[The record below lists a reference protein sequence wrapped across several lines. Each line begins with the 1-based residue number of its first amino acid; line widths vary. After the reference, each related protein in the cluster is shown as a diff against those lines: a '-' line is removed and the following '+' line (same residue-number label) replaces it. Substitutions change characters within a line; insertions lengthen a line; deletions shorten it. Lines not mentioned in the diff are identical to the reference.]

1 LGPAGNKVFSK
12 FKLVSQY
19 ILKEFLSMK
28 KLNLTQIALVSA
40 LVAMGA
46 VSCTPGDNANT
57 TTTTAVTATPA
68 PTPDTNAIVAEI
80 TKMEN
85 DWPRIIRERDAAAL
99 RRLHADDVLIVYPD
113 GNLGNKEQDV
123 KDTEAGLMTFD
134 AWDISDMKVN
144 VIDADTAAATFL
156 ITVTNGKIKSADGKS
171 TQNISGKYRV
181 IDTFARRNGQWQL
194 VASGVT
200 PLSPAAA
207 AAASAS
213 PSPKGSPATASSP
226 ATRPSPAP
234 KASPT
239 RRPPP
244 PPAPASTP

>member
-1 LGPAGNKVFSK
+1 MKNSK
-12 FKLVSQY
+12 
-19 ILKEFLSMK
+19 
-28 KLNLTQIALVSA
+28 LTRIALILT
-40 LVAMGA
+40 LVAVGT
-46 VSCTPGDNANT
+46 VSCTPSQNTNT

-80 TKMEN
+80 TKLEN

-99 RRLHADDVLIVYPD
+99 RRLEADDVMVVYPD
-113 GNLGNKEQDV
+113 GNAGNKEQDV
-123 KDTEAGLMTFD
+123 KDIEAGLMTFD
-134 AWDISDMKVN
+134 SWDISNMKVN
-144 VIDADTAAATFL
+144 VIDSDTAAATFL
-156 ITVTNGKIKSADGKS
+156 ITVINGKIKSPDGKS

-213 PSPKGSPATASSP
+213 PKASPGATASPATKA
-226 ATRPSPAP
+226 SPAP

-239 RRPPP
+239 RRPPL

>member
-1 LGPAGNKVFSK
+1 MKNSK
-12 FKLVSQY
+12 
-19 ILKEFLSMK
+19 
-28 KLNLTQIALVSA
+28 LTQIALILT
-40 LVAMGA
+40 LVGIGA
-46 VSCTPGDNANT
+46 VSCTPSENRNT
-57 TTTTAVTATPA
+57 TTVVTATPA

-80 TKMEN
+80 TKLEN
-85 DWPRIIRERDAAAL
+85 DWPRIIRERDGAAV
-99 RRLHADDVLIVYPD
+99 RRLEADDLMIVYPD
-113 GNLGNKEQDV
+113 GNAGSKEQDV
-123 KDTEAGLMTFD
+123 KDIEAGLMTFD
-134 AWDISDMKVN
+134 AWEISNMKVN
-144 VIDADTAAATFL
+144 VIDSDTAAATFL

-181 IDTFARRNGQWQL
+181 IDTFARRNGQWQV

-213 PSPKGSPATASSP
+213 PKASPGATAPPATKA
-226 ATRPSPAP
+226 SPAP

-239 RRPPP
+239 RRTPPP

>member
-1 LGPAGNKVFSK
+1 MTNSK
-12 FKLVSQY
+12 
-19 ILKEFLSMK
+19 
-28 KLNLTQIALVSA
+28 LTQIALILTLGA
-40 LVAMGA
+40 IGA
-46 VSCTPGDNANT
+46 VSCTPSENTNT

-80 TKMEN
+80 TKLEN

-99 RRLHADDVLIVYPD
+99 RRLEADDLMIVYPD
-113 GNLGNKEQDV
+113 GNAGNKEQDV
-123 KDTEAGLMTFD
+123 KDIEAGLMTFD
-134 AWDISDMKVN
+134 AWDISNMKVN
-144 VIDADTAAATFL
+144 VIDSDTAAATFL

-213 PSPKGSPATASSP
+213 PKASPGATASPATKA
-226 ATRPSPAP
+226 SPAP

>member
-1 LGPAGNKVFSK
+1 
-12 FKLVSQY
+12 
-19 ILKEFLSMK
+19 MK
-28 KLNLTQIALVSA
+28 KLNLTQMALVSA

-46 VSCTPGDNANT
+46 VSCTPSGNTNT

-80 TKMEN
+80 TKLEN

-99 RRLHADDVLIVYPD
+99 RRFEADDIWLLYFN
-113 GNLGNKEQDV
+113 GTRGTKEIDV
-123 KDTEAGLMTFD
+123 KDVEAGNLTFEAWEISEMQVKPLGND
-134 AWDISDMKVN
+134 AAV
-144 VIDADTAAATFL
+144 ATLL
-156 ITVTNGKIKSADGKS
+156 ITVKNGKYKVAENRSQD
-171 TQNISGKYRV
+171 ISGRYRAM
-181 IDTFARRNGQWQL
+181 DTFARRNGQWQI
-194 VASGVT
+194 VASSLVKLT
-200 PLSPAAA
+200 PDAERELA

-213 PSPKGSPATASSP
+213 PKASPGATASPATKA
-226 ATRPSPAP
+226 SPAP

>member
-1 LGPAGNKVFSK
+1 MTNSK
-12 FKLVSQY
+12 
-19 ILKEFLSMK
+19 
-28 KLNLTQIALVSA
+28 LTQMALILT
-40 LVAMGA
+40 LVASGA
-46 VSCTPGDNANT
+46 VSCTPSENTNT

-80 TKMEN
+80 TKLEN

-99 RRLHADDVLIVYPD
+99 QRLEADDVMIVYPD
-113 GNLGNKEQDV
+113 GNAGNKEQDL
-123 KDTEAGLMTFD
+123 KDIEAGLMTFD
-134 AWDISDMKVN
+134 SWDISNMKVN
-144 VIDADTAAATFL
+144 VIDSDTAAATFL
-156 ITVTNGKIKSADGKS
+156 ITVVNGKIKSADGKS
-171 TQNISGKYRV
+171 SHNISGKYRV

-213 PSPKGSPATASSP
+213 PKASPGATAAP

-234 KASPT
+234 RVSPT

-244 PPAPASTP
+244 PPAPDSTP

>member
-1 LGPAGNKVFSK
+1 
-12 FKLVSQY
+12 
-19 ILKEFLSMK
+19 MK
-28 KLNLTQIALVSA
+28 NSNLTQIALVSA

-46 VSCTPGDNANT
+46 VGCTPGGNTNT
-57 TTTTAVTATPA
+57 TTTTTVTATPA

-80 TKMEN
+80 TKLEN

-99 RRLHADDVLIVYPD
+99 RRLEADDLMMVYPD
-113 GNLGNKEQDV
+113 GNMGSKEQDV
-123 KDTEAGLMTFD
+123 KDIEAGLMTFD
-134 AWDISDMKVN
+134 AWDISNMKVN
-144 VIDADTAAATFL
+144 VVDGDTAVATFL

-200 PLSPAAA
+200 PLSPAAVAAAA
-207 AAASAS
+207 AAASPKAS
-213 PSPKGSPATASSP
+213 PGATASPATKA
-226 ATRPSPAP
+226 SPAP

-239 RRPPP
+239 RRTPP
-244 PPAPASTP
+244 PPAPDSTP

>member
-1 LGPAGNKVFSK
+1 
-12 FKLVSQY
+12 
-19 ILKEFLSMK
+19 MK

-46 VSCTPGDNANT
+46 VSCTPSGNTNT

-80 TKMEN
+80 TKIEN
-85 DWPRIIRERDAAAL
+85 DFPRIIREKDSAAL
-99 RRLHADDVLIVYPD
+99 RRLEADDLMVVYPD
-113 GNLGNKEQDV
+113 GNAGSKEQDV
-123 KDTEAGLMTFD
+123 KDIEAGLMSFD
-134 AWDISDMKVN
+134 AWDISEMKVN
-144 VIDADTAAATFL
+144 AVDSDTAVATFL

-181 IDTFARRNGQWQL
+181 IDTFLRRNGQWQL

-213 PSPKGSPATASSP
+213 PKPSPGATASPATKA
-226 ATRPSPAP
+226 SPAP
-234 KASPT
+234 KSSPT
-239 RRPPP
+239 RRTPPP